1 MEYEIKDGKLIIE
14 IASIN
19 GKAKEIQPK
28 INYGFKSEH
37 IDNDMNRE
45 LPESI
50 KEQLIKS
57 KSGFICD
64 AEEDSKEYKKY
75 IELKEKYKDKES
87 INPNRFNT
95 GQLKITMST
104 EDKQDF
110 GQISDIENGIY
121 GYDRI
126 RIFDSMGR
134 KSDKVHLINDGP
146 GTMYVLLNRTG
157 VSDDSGIWTQSE
169 KIKDKSEIEF
179 EIGWKSSEDN
189 MKDSWSAEEIM
200 IYPGEKW
207 SFFDV
212 YEMRVRSPTQGNL
225 YRVTEDDV
233 VGNTIRQV
241 M

>member
-1 MEYEIKDGKLIIE
+1 MEYEIKDGKLIID
-14 IASIN
+14 IASIT

-28 INYGFKSEH
+28 INYGFKLEH
-37 IDNDMNRE
+37 INNDMNRE

-50 KEQLIKS
+50 KEQLIKC
-57 KSGFICD
+57 KYGFVPD
-64 AEEDSKEYKKY
+64 AEEDSEEYKKY
-75 IELKEKYKDKES
+75 KKLKENNNKEK
-87 INPNRFNT
+87 NPNRFNT

-126 RIFDSMGR
+126 RIIDSMGR

-146 GTMYVLLNRTG
+146 DTMYVLLNRTG
-157 VSDDSGIWTQSE
+157 VSDDSGIWTNQSE
-169 KIKDKSEIEF
+169 QELDKS
-179 EIGWKSSEDN
+179 WTTSEDT